1 MARVFQWKRR
11 GNLCLD
17 KLFDV
22 ESDNESEKVIFPAT
36 VTVKLKYRRKIVSV
50 SKGEQG

>member
-36 VTVKLKYRRKIVSV
+36 SDSEIKV
-50 SKGEQG
+50 SKKNCVSFQG